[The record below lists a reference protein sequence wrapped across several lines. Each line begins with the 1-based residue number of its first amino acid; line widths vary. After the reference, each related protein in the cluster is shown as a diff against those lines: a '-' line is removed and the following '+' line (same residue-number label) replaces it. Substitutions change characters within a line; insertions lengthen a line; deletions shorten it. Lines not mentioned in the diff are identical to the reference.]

1 MSSDN
6 NMDRA
11 ITDARALLDT
21 LVSSDWQEL
30 HVVSGETE
38 IFIAR
43 AGGGFNPMRLGAA
56 VADAELTAAPAAGP
70 ETSVTAQHVATLV
83 QVLPVGTDLKEGDIL
98 ATIRVLDTEEAIPA
112 PVAGRIASLSAD
124 VGSLVEYGM
133 PILSIAQAA

>member
-1 MSSDN
+1 MISN
-6 NMDRA
+6 NIMDRA

-43 AGGGFNPMRLGAA
+43 ADGGFNPMRAA
-56 VADAELTAAPAAGP
+56 ANVSDVELPAAPATGP
-70 ETSVTAQHVATLV
+70 ETSVMTQHVATLV
-83 QVLPVGTDLKEGDIL
+83 HALPVGTDLKAGDTV

-112 PVAGRIASLSAD
+112 PVAGRITSLSAD
-124 VGSLVEYGM
+124 VGALLEYGM